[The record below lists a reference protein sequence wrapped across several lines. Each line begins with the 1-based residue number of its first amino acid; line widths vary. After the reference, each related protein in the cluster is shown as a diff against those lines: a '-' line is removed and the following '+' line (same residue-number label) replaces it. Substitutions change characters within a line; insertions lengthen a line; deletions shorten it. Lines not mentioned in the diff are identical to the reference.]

1 MIAKRKKK
9 RFEKRKE
16 EKESQRFPRSLSVCY
31 KMSLLTES
39 ITTFGVRVE
48 PWDVPPSFQIRTH
61 LWTKKDNFLT
71 YFLTLPAI
79 GAKFLFSDILRE
91 KFILKLCN
99 WNPRSWW
106 LALQPYRHPTV
117 MRDASSYVFF
127 HFIFQIH
134 TWFLPLM
141 HTALETIE

>member
-39 ITTFGVRVE
+39 ITTSGMRVE
-48 PWDVPPSFQIRTH
+48 PWDVPPSFQIRIH

-71 YFLTLPAI
+71 YF
-79 GAKFLFSDILRE
+79 
-91 KFILKLCN
+91 
-99 WNPRSWW
+99 
-106 LALQPYRHPTV
+106 
-117 MRDASSYVFF
+117 
-127 HFIFQIH
+127 
-134 TWFLPLM
+134 
-141 HTALETIE
+141 